1 MCSVHVQPPLVYGIW
16 IMCNL
21 VVFCIYQIYIY
32 IFWYL
37 VYNRF
42 SINSVAPQS
51 MLVLVNCM
59 TQSRPASALLV
70 TSVLHGSSSL
80 SSHNRKPA
88 EGRRHTWDWL
98 DGGHQK
104 SDLIIKESQKHMW
117 DWLEANQ
124 GQISFSSDDLTLI
137 IIESRGEE
145 QMWDWPKTGL
155 VLRESLAMISLLLPV
170 LILGASLSL
179 LIILLVITNL
189 YISLGYSYTP
199 IPCIPYI
206 LLFPIYTSSQQ
217 WALFSRMFSCARWS

>member
-1 MCSVHVQPPLVYGIW
+1 MWYMVFGLCAIQWYFVYQ
-16 IMCNL
+16 M
-21 VVFCIYQIYIY
+21 YIY

-70 TSVLHGSSSL
+70 TSVLHGSPSL

-88 EGRRHTWDWL
+88 EGRRHTWVWL

-104 SDLIIKESQKHMW
+104 SDLIIKKSQKHMW

-124 GQISFSSDDLTLI
+124 GQISFSSVGNTLTKNRDLPFPVQAACHHCANSI
-137 IIESRGEE
+137 SRA
-145 QMWDWPKTGL
+145 
-155 VLRESLAMISLLLPV
+155 RA
-170 LILGASLSL
+170 GAR
-179 LIILLVITNL
+179 
-189 YISLGYSYTP
+189 
-199 IPCIPYI
+199 
-206 LLFPIYTSSQQ
+206 SSHR
-217 WALFSRMFSCARWS
+217 AASM

>member
-1 MCSVHVQPPLVYGIW
+1 MVFGLCAIQWYFVYQIY
-16 IMCNL
+16 
-21 VVFCIYQIYIY
+21 IYQIYIY

-37 VYNRF
+37 AYNRF
-42 SINSVAPQS
+42 SINLVAPQS

-70 TSVLHGSSSL
+70 TSVLYGSSSL

-88 EGRRHTWDWL
+88 EGRRHAWDWL

-179 LIILLVITNL
+179 LIILLVIIKL
-189 YISLGYSYTP
+189 FISLGYSYTP
-199 IPCIPYI
+199 FPCIPYI
-206 LLFPIYTSSQQ
+206 IPYTLLYPIYPSSQ
-217 WALFSRMFSCARWS
+217 